1 MNNLTKG
8 KVIAY
13 LAAIFVAGAAAG
25 TVVGYTVGK
34 EKFIR
39 PPGPVEMAD
48 HILKRLQTQLE
59 LTPDQVEKIK
69 PLVDRSCAEME
80 AIHRESWHRV
90 VENSRQMNQQI
101 AAHLTTAQKTKLEQ
115 LEQERRELFRKKC
128 GPRPNGESGP
138 LPATGRPL

>member
-1 MNNLTKG
+1 MSAIRVSIHSVGNGTCSLT
-8 KVIAY
+8 
-13 LAAIFVAGAAAG
+13 
-25 TVVGYTVGK
+25 GK
-34 EKFIR
+34 ES
-39 PPGPVEMAD
+39 ESD
-48 HILKRLQTQLE
+48 WLKKLGAKEVLLRKTLNL
-59 LTPDQVEKIK
+59 EKIK